1 MAPTNF
7 SDNVKNVDLSV
18 DDENKLSAFVSRF
31 NPVDSNGNRLLTLQ
45 SLCFII
51 TENSV
56 SPIAKKKQFRRHEVD
71 ALLGTK
77 TTALFDLGIT
87 LTPGTY
93 QVVLVTSDQVEG
105 SDILKET
112 QHGNAVNISIVSKP
126 SAGLLSL
133 VNADLDPSLN
143 GTVDLSNVQLKL
155 MYPANNGGG
164 ELTDVLFYFN
174 FGKNGRSYYKTIT
187 TQNNTDGFVLFSQND
202 LSDNEETAPFKGI
215 LADQTVTATALFGN
229 NGAALGELSNTVVIR
244 KSLRP
249 QTPILTSAVSGL
261 DNKIRITG
269 RVSQLDGSWAR
280 ASILVKTVGVQE
292 NFKRTDFF
300 NKTVNDLSLNYD
312 FVNEDYVFSQ
322 DVANILD
329 TNSSNLT
336 PFTTQQQREFVFV
349 LHSLT
354 NDIPFVDANAS
365 GSDSG
370 FVELDNKT
378 IIRADQSLASN
389 KVTAIMNKSIVLDAD
404 KPVSKRLLQGDLA
417 GLGGGFGS
425 TAAVVGDLKLSVD
438 IALTPPTDSANRV
451 GTNLQYRVLRD
462 GQPVEVF
469 AAIREFDGDVA
480 NNLSMLVANKEILEA
495 VPATAINTYGQRD
508 FYIRSNN
515 WEQTDVFTVEVTAL
529 QTLTNAQS
537 ATATTRAAGAFISK
551 GSSTLMV
558 RSFTESVPSSLSVQ
572 VRPEHEVSVVPVP
585 TVTSVS
591 DISVLAKKGHS
602 TSNVSGI
609 SSEIFGI
616 VVLSNTPN
624 IAPGLKLHSAQ
635 YQLSFDSL
643 FASTITLQTGGGG
656 VADNTKQTLEQAA
669 DVSNNDIKEYQ
680 AIIPAVTLPANT
692 NVYVRLRIL
701 LKSANG
707 ETGAANITGVYS
719 PIYEHKTQPEA
730 DRLASKQITTARSVT
745 LTNYTPKKLKLEIDI
760 SGVKEGNADFGPV
773 PAEYEFVGFKV
784 KLLNERGIIIRDTTG
799 KNTEIILDDL
809 DLYVDQR
816 ITAVV
821 KAVYTDR
828 LKGTTVEATSISSP
842 PVRLLKPVTIKRVD
856 LTFDNSLP
864 HYKTLQ
870 VEAEVDF
877 GSLLDSLE
885 ISGDT
890 VTGEANLAVVKMIVP
905 HKGTT
910 NNGDEIILELTYNS
924 STKLFTSLTV
934 KQQLDVDYLSSKA
947 YLLAYNTNSFAIKTW
962 PDELE

>member
-1 MAPTNF
+1 MSPTNF
-7 SDNVKNVDLSV
+7 NDDAKNVDLSV

-31 NPVDSNGNRLLTLQ
+31 NPMDSCGNRVLSLQ

-56 SPIAKKKQFRRHEVD
+56 SPIAKKKQFRRHEVE

-93 QVVLVTSDQVEG
+93 QVVLVTSDQVVG

-112 QHGNAVNISIVSKP
+112 QHGNAENISIVSKP

-174 FGKNGRSYYKTIT
+174 FGKTGRSYYKTIS

-202 LSDNEETAPFKGI
+202 LIGNTETAPFKGI

-292 NFKRTDFF
+292 NFKRTDFS
-300 NKTVNDLSLNYD
+300 NKSINDLSLNYD

-322 DVANILD
+322 DVAAVLD
-329 TNSSNLT
+329 TSSNT
-336 PFTTQQQREFVFV
+336 PSAFTTQQQREFVFV
-349 LHSLT
+349 LHSLN
-354 NDIPFVDANAS
+354 NDIPFVDGTAN
-365 GSDSG
+365 GPLSG

-378 IIRADQSLASN
+378 IIRADQSFASN
-389 KVTAIMNKSIVLDAD
+389 KVTAIMNKSIVLAVN

-438 IALTPPTDSANRV
+438 ISLNAPAESPNRV
-451 GTNLQYRVLRD
+451 GTNLQYRVLRG

-469 AAIREFDGDVA
+469 AAIRQDTTNV
-480 NNLSMLVANKEILEA
+480 SILVANKEILEA
-495 VPATAINTYGQRD
+495 VTVNVDPDLSGQRD

-537 ATATTRAAGAFISK
+537 ATATTRAVGAFVSK

-558 RSFTESVPSSLSVQ
+558 RSFTGSVPSSLSVQ

-585 TVTSVS
+585 TVVGVS
-591 DISVLAKKGHS
+591 DISVLAKKGHLN
-602 TSNVSGI
+602 SNVIGI
-609 SSEIFGI
+609 SNEIFGI

-643 FASTITLQTGGGG
+643 FVSTISLQAGGGG
-656 VADNTKQTLEQAA
+656 ITTDSNQTLEQAA

-680 AIIPAVTLPANT
+680 AIIPATTLPANT

-707 ETGAANITGVYS
+707 DGDAANITGVYS
-719 PIYEHKTQPEA
+719 PIYEHKTQPDA
-730 DRLASKQITTARSVT
+730 DRLASKQITTAKSVT
-745 LTNYTPKKLKLEIDI
+745 LSNHTPKKLKLEIDI

-809 DLYVDQR
+809 DLHVDQR

-821 KAVYTDR
+821 VAVYTDR

-885 ISGDT
+885 ISGNK
-890 VTGEANLAVVKMIVP
+890 VTGLANLAVVKMIVP
-905 HKGTT
+905 HRSA

-924 STKLFTSLTV
+924 STKLFTSSTV

-962 PDELE
+962 PDELA